1 MLSYIVTLNFIYKH
15 KEDVMAYM
23 LAGMG
28 LVLGY
33 YILKNSEHV
42 KESNKQIL
50 EVLKQIRD
58 NQTD

>member
-1 MLSYIVTLNFIYKH
+1 
-15 KEDVMAYM
+15 MAYM